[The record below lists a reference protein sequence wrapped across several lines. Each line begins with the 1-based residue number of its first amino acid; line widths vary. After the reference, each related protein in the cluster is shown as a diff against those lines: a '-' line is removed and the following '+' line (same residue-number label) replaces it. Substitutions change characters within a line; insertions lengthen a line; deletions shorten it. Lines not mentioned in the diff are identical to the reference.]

1 VLAADVAACG
11 AVADGVLSGLT
22 TAGEIG
28 ACGDPA
34 TSAATGMADG
44 WVTGP
49 DVLPYGGPGCLVRD
63 GLELGAVDG
72 VDDGDG
78 EGAGVVALGDG
89 EGTGV
94 VALGDG
100 EGTGVVALGDGA
112 GVGVVG
118 AGEGD
123 EAVGPGLGADESAD
137 DVAKAVVIV
146 ACPLDPEE
154 VPGAVTVE
162 AAATAA
168 PQEQAK
174 ATADPAVRAPRTKR
188 ALRLVLRAWPSA
200 ASERAPSALP
210 SAPADIR
217 PPCLGLRT

>member
-28 ACGDPA
+28 ACVDPA

-72 VDDGDG
+72 VDDGDVLGDG
-78 EGAGVVALGDG
+78 EGAGVG
-89 EGTGV
+89 
-94 VALGDG
+94 ALGDG

-137 DVAKAVVIV
+137 DGAVAVVIV

-162 AAATAA
+162 AADTAA
-168 PQEQAK
+168 PEEQAK
-174 ATADPAVRAPRTKR
+174 ATAAPAVRAPRTKR
-188 ALRLVLRAWPSA
+188 ALRLVLRGWPSA
-200 ASERAPSALP
+200 APERAPSALP

-217 PPCLGLRT
+217 PPCLSLRT